1 MQGGGLSMTVRR
13 GREGEGA
20 LLLKERLAE
29 AEKRVRKVVSD
40 NHHLRSRV
48 LELEQE
54 LGQARKE
61 LQDLQVSRGKRSE
74 IRGRLQ
80 RILADLESL
89 KTQDRQE
96 APDQPSE
103 D

>member
-40 NHHLRSRV
+40 NQQLRSRV

-54 LGQARKE
+54 LCTARTE
-61 LQDLQVSRGKRSE
+61 LQDLQVSKGKRSE
-74 IRGRLQ
+74 LRGRLQ

-89 KTQDRQE
+89 KTHDRQE
-96 APDQPSE
+96 APEPPSGE
-103 D
+103 